1 MVWVTVRVTGLVLAV
16 LVVGHFAL
24 THIVTD
30 VADTG
35 ADFVA
40 ERLGSA
46 LYLAWDA
53 AMLVFAVIHGAIGV
67 GAVIGEYADGRLRR
81 SLLTLLA
88 VLSATMMVAG
98 IAVLVAVT

>member
-1 MVWVTVRVTGLVLAV
+1 MVWVMVRVTGLVLAV

-40 ERLGSA
+40 HRLGSA
-46 LYLAWDA
+46 LFVAWDA
-53 AMLVFAVIHGAIGV
+53 VMLVFAVAHGAIGV
-67 GAVIGEYADGRLRR
+67 GVIIVEYASGRLRR
-81 SLLTLLA
+81 SLHTALAALSGAMIVGGLA
-88 VLSATMMVAG
+88 VLVVAS
-98 IAVLVAVT
+98 